1 MLIEVYV
8 CPYPGCGS
16 YYGTDGMPDL
26 TVVDQHMHG
35 INFEKIPQDQWHSRA
50 QCPTCRTLGRRVER
64 VKIAF
69 QVTEES
75 IAEHAARAAA

>member
-8 CPYPGCGS
+8 CPHPGCGS

-26 TVVDQHMHG
+26 TVKNQHVHG
-35 INFEKIPQDQWHSRA
+35 INFEQIPQDQWHSRA
-50 QCPTCRTLGRRVER
+50 QCPTCRAVGRQVER
-64 VKIAF
+64 VKVAF

-75 IAEHAARAAA
+75 FAEHAARAAA